1 MSALIELKRGGGDQ
15 FFIWLMAAMFGLVV
29 ALFAFVAATLLAD
42 GEEAGWML
50 VVLALFTGGL
60 AFIVYREAAARSF
73 TRIAINWKTLELRLP
88 AARGYVPQEK
98 VDTSIPLVSIKAIE
112 SRAES
117 YQQIGTT
124 ALQFAYSLVLE
135 DGRRIFLGAD
145 RRFLTPYFQ
154 NAASVISN
162 NIKQP
167 IRDLGLVDGN
177 PGFLLVVGQSAPP
190 WNAAPVP
197 PATMQKRFRQE
208 ASGWR
213 IAWFVT
219 SAALAI
225 GMIARAFGN

>member
-1 MSALIELKRGGGDQ
+1 MSAIIELKRGGGDQ
-15 FFIWLMAAMFGLVV
+15 FFIWLMAVMFGLVC

-42 GEEAGWML
+42 GEEVGWIL
-50 VVLALFTGGL
+50 IVLALFMAGL
-60 AFIVYREAAARSF
+60 AFIVYREAQARSF
-73 TRIAINWKTLELRLP
+73 TRIAINWQTLELRLP
-88 AARGYVPQEK
+88 SARGYVPQEK
-98 VDTSIPLVSIKAIE
+98 VDASIPLASIKAIE

-117 YQQIGTT
+117 YRQIGTT

-154 NAASVISN
+154 NAAGVISN

-177 PGFLLVVGQSAPP
+177 PGFLLVVGQSAPG
-190 WNAAPVP
+190 WDAAPVP
-197 PATMQKRFRQE
+197 PATMQTRFKQE
-208 ASGWR
+208 ESGWR
-213 IAWFVT
+213 IAWLVA

-225 GMIARAFGN
+225 GMIARAFG

>member
-1 MSALIELKRGGGDQ
+1 MSAIIELKRGGGDQ
-15 FFIWLMAAMFGLVV
+15 FFIWFMAVMLGFVA

-42 GEEAGWML
+42 SEEMGWIL
-50 VVLALFTGGL
+50 IVLALFMAGL
-60 AFIVYREAAARSF
+60 GFIVYREAAARSF
-73 TRIAINWKTLELRLP
+73 TRIAINWQTLELRLP

-98 VDTSIPLVSIKAIE
+98 IETSIPLASIKAIE
-112 SRAES
+112 SRAEA
-117 YQQIGTT
+117 YRQIGTT

-154 NAASVISN
+154 NAAGIISN

-167 IRDLGLVDGN
+167 IRDLGLVDSN
-177 PGFLLVVGQSAPP
+177 PGFLLVAGQSAPP
-190 WNAAPVP
+190 WDAAPVP
-197 PATMQKRFRQE
+197 QATMQQRFKQE

-213 IAWFVT
+213 LAWLIT

-225 GMIARAFGN
+225 GMIARAFN

>member
-1 MSALIELKRGGGDQ
+1 MSAIVELKRGGGDQ
-15 FFIWLMAAMFGLVV
+15 FFIWLMAVMFGLVC
-29 ALFAFVAATLLAD
+29 ALFAFVAATLLGD
-42 GEEAGWML
+42 GEDMGWIL
-50 VVLALFTGGL
+50 IVLALFMGGL
-60 AFIVYREAAARSF
+60 AFIVYREAQARSF
-73 TRIAINWKTLELRLP
+73 TRIAINWQTLELRLP

-98 VDTSIPLVSIKAIE
+98 IETAIPLASIKAIE

-117 YQQIGTT
+117 YRQIGTT

-154 NAASVISN
+154 NAAGVISN

-177 PGFLLVVGQSAPP
+177 PGFLLVFGQSAPP
-190 WNAAPVP
+190 WDATPVP
-197 PATMQKRFRQE
+197 PAAMQERFKQE

-213 IAWFVT
+213 IAWLVA

-225 GMIARAFGN
+225 GMIARAFG